1 MAFWSNWF
9 GGTKPPAALPR
20 ASFQDGGGGLV
31 ITTAQQLEEALRT
44 GSLTASG
51 AAVTPNSAMRVATV
65 YACVRIISGAVATL
79 PLHIKR
85 RVDERTR
92 QDASDTPIWT
102 VLRRNPNRWQ
112 TPSQFRRMLQAHL
125 LLRGNAYAMIVR
137 SRGLVQELLP
147 LHPDR
152 VEVKQT
158 DDLALDYNYTRPD
171 GRRIRLKQDEIFHL
185 VGLTLDGVHGV
196 SAISY
201 ARETIGLSLAMEDH
215 GAATFRNGA
224 RVSGVLKHPNK
235 LGPEAVAHLKAG
247 LEEFRAGCE
256 QEGKNLILEEGMD
269 YARIAMTAE
278 DAQWI
283 ESRKFSRTDIAMF
296 FGVPPHMI
304 GDTEKSTSWGTGI
317 EQQSIGFV
325 AYTLEDHLTMWE
337 EAINRDLIGA
347 DEKLYARFNR
357 AALVKGD
364 IKARWEAYVKG
375 LQWGVYSPNEIRAL
389 EDQNPRDGGDTFY
402 PPPNTAGVSAEE
414 DRDRRGI
421 TGGSD
426 GDRRIG
432 ISDGETEER

>member
-1 MAFWSNWF
+1 
-9 GGTKPPAALPR
+9 
-20 ASFQDGGGGLV
+20 
-31 ITTAQQLEEALRT
+31 
-44 GSLTASG
+44 
-51 AAVTPNSAMRVATV
+51 MRVAAV
-65 YACVRIISGAVATL
+65 YASVRIIAGAVATL

-85 RVDERTR
+85 RVDDRTR
-92 QDASDTPIWT
+92 EDASDTPIWT
-102 VLRRNPNRWQ
+102 VLRRRPNRWQ

-137 SRGLVQELLP
+137 SRGQVQELIP

-152 VEVKQT
+152 VEVKQR
-158 DDLALDYNYTRPD
+158 DDLALEYHYTRQD
-171 GRRIRLKQDEIFHL
+171 GRRIQLAQAEMFHL

-196 SAISY
+196 SPITY
-201 ARETIGLSLAMEDH
+201 ARETIGLSLSMEDH
-215 GAATFRNGA
+215 GASTFRNGA

-235 LGPEAVAHLKAG
+235 LGPEAVANLKAG
-247 LEEFRAGCE
+247 LEEFRSGGE

-283 ESRKFSRTDIAMF
+283 ESRKFSRSDIAMF

-347 DEKLYARFNR
+347 DDKLYARFNR

-375 LQWGVYSPNEIRAL
+375 LQWGVWSPNEIRAL
-389 EDQNPRDGGDTFY
+389 EDENPREGGDVFY
-402 PPPNTAGVSAEE
+402 PPPNTAGVPADE
-414 DRDRRGI
+414 DRHRHEND
-421 TGGSD
+421 GGGD
-426 GDRRIG
+426 GDINPNDEDRTR
-432 ISDGETEER
+432 

>member
-9 GGTKPPAALPR
+9 GGAKPPAASPR
-20 ASFQDGGGGLV
+20 ASFQDAGGGIV
-31 ITTAQQLEEALRT
+31 ITTAQQLEEALRSGT
-44 GSLTASG
+44 VTASG
-51 AAVTPNSAMRVATV
+51 AAVTPDSAMRVAAV

-92 QDASDTPIWT
+92 EDASETPIWT
-102 VLRRNPNRWQ
+102 VLRRKPNRWQ

-137 SRGLVQELLP
+137 SRGLVQELIP
-147 LHPDR
+147 LNPDR
-152 VEVKQT
+152 VEVRQT
-158 DDLALDYNYTRPD
+158 DDLALEYIYTRQD
-171 GRRIRLKQDEIFHL
+171 GRRIRLRQDEVFHL

-196 SAISY
+196 SAIAY

-215 GAATFRNGA
+215 GATTFRNGA

-235 LGPEAVAHLKAG
+235 LGAEAVANLKAG
-247 LEEFRAGCE
+247 LEEFRSGGE

-325 AYTLEDHLTMWE
+325 AWTLEDHLTMWE

-347 DEKLYARFNR
+347 EDDLYARFNR

-389 EDQNPRDGGDTFY
+389 EDQNPRDGGDVFY
-402 PPPNTAGVSAEE
+402 PPPNTAGVPANDHHEPV
-414 DRDRRGI
+414 D
-421 TGGSD
+421 GSD
-426 GDRRIG
+426 RTATAGGYR
-432 ISDGETEER
+432 ETDAP

>member
-1 MAFWSNWF
+1 
-9 GGTKPPAALPR
+9 
-20 ASFQDGGGGLV
+20 
-31 ITTAQQLEEALRT
+31 
-44 GSLTASG
+44 
-51 AAVTPNSAMRVATV
+51 MRVAAV
-65 YACVRIISGAVATL
+65 YASVRIIAGAVATL

-85 RVDERTR
+85 RVDDRTR
-92 QDASDTPIWT
+92 EDASDTPIWM
-102 VLRRNPNRWQ
+102 VLRRKPNRWQ

-137 SRGLVQELLP
+137 SRGDVQELIP

-152 VEVKQT
+152 VEVKQR
-158 DDLALDYNYTRPD
+158 DDLALEYLYTRQD
-171 GRRIRLKQDEIFHL
+171 GRRIQLAQAEVFHL

-196 SAISY
+196 SPITY
-201 ARETIGLSLAMEDH
+201 ARETIGLSLAMEDY

-235 LGPEAVAHLKAG
+235 LGPEAIANLKAG
-247 LEEFRAGCE
+247 LEEFRSGGE

-283 ESRKFSRTDIAMF
+283 ESRKFSRSDIAMF

-337 EAINRDLIGA
+337 EAINRDLVGA
-347 DEKLYARFNR
+347 DDTLYARFNR

-375 LQWGVYSPNEIRAL
+375 LQWGVWSPNEIRAL
-389 EDQNPRDGGDTFY
+389 EDENPREGGDVFY
-402 PPPNTAGVSAEE
+402 PPPNTAGVPADEMRPDENADAS
-414 DRDRRGI
+414 
-421 TGGSD
+421 SL
-426 GDRRIG
+426 
-432 ISDGETEER
+432 ETKENEP

>member
-9 GGTKPPAALPR
+9 AGTKSPAASPR
-20 ASFQDGGGGLV
+20 ASLQGAGGGLV
-31 ITTAQQLEEALRT
+31 LRTRAEFEEALRT

-51 AAVTPNSAMRVATV
+51 TRVTPDTAMRVAAV
-65 YACVRIISGAVATL
+65 YASIRIIAGAVATL

-85 RVDERTR
+85 RVDARTR
-92 QDASDTPIWT
+92 EDASDTPIWT
-102 VLRRNPNRWQ
+102 VLRRRPNRWQ

-137 SRGLVQELLP
+137 SRGDVQELIP

-152 VEVKQT
+152 VDVKQRH
-158 DDLALDYNYTRPD
+158 DLALEYLYTRQD
-171 GRRIRLKQDEIFHL
+171 GRRIQLAQEEVFHL
-185 VGLTLDGVHGV
+185 VGLTLDGIRGV
-196 SAISY
+196 SPITY

-235 LGPEAVAHLKAG
+235 LGPEAIANLKAG
-247 LEEFRAGCE
+247 LEEFRSGGE

-283 ESRKFSRTDIAMF
+283 ESRKFSRSDIAMF

-337 EAINRDLIGA
+337 EAINRDLVGA
-347 DEKLYARFNR
+347 DDTLYARFNR

-375 LQWGVYSPNEIRAL
+375 LQWGVWSPNEIRAL
-389 EDQNPRDGGDTFY
+389 EDENPREGGDVFY
-402 PPPNTAGVSAEE
+402 PPPNTAGVPADEMRPDENTDAS
-414 DRDRRGI
+414 
-421 TGGSD
+421 SL
-426 GDRRIG
+426 
-432 ISDGETEER
+432 ETKENEP